1 MARCRCMLAC
11 RVSRGVTG
19 TSIRRASQRKLCQRG
34 ARNGAPG
41 HVTSETGR
49 VGLIDVCQTSQH
61 RARLGSRG
69 CLVLPASLPASRGQ
83 VEASRTRS
91 SPTCSAITAGSST
104 ASRAACSRTGCA
116 SSGRLCSGRAS
127 CARSPLTALCRS
139 GTRATA
145 VHCADPYVP
154 GPPYCTYRLRVPAS
168 CVVAHVPEAQGSCWA
183 TVRTTYMHMTCTCT
197 CTCASLGR
205 AVRTTYRGTTGGA
218 QAAHL
223 WLHAPKNN
231 LQTQGVWVHQPAEE
245 P

>member
-104 ASRAACSRTGCA
+104 AP
-116 SSGRLCSGRAS
+116 RAS
-127 CARSPLTALCRS
+127 CRWTSCASCGAHPLRRIVRGRSLAGIC
-139 GTRATA
+139 TRARCGARRKAAPLEARRSKREREAEARRARRLLGGDSQPDSVLASPSAQTGCESRQQKAPKHMVA
-145 VHCADPYVP
+145 VDEP
-154 GPPYCTYRLRVPAS
+154 
-168 CVVAHVPEAQGSCWA
+168 
-183 TVRTTYMHMTCTCT
+183 
-197 CTCASLGR
+197 
-205 AVRTTYRGTTGGA
+205 
-218 QAAHL
+218 
-223 WLHAPKNN
+223 LHAAI
-231 LQTQGVWVHQPAEE
+231 V
-245 P
+245 